1 MRKLSSFVA
10 LVTVAALSM
19 PVQASAKD
27 GDPVGS
33 SPESSTTQPFEAQPP
48 VTASRSSRA
57 ALDYAEE
64 LLERALDAVSKST
77 ITPSRKSELSAALRQ
92 LIDRVDAKQLP
103 EKAEMESV
111 LGQVANALAAQTAAP
126 TTRASDDSGKGSDN
140 SGKGSDSSGKGSDSS
155 GRGSGSSGKGSGSS
169 GRGPVT
175 SSPTPPPNAMPLS
188 QILRDAMAKVAA
200 SKLDATTK
208 ASLTK
213 SLQSV
218 IDQTT
223 AGQMPPTP
231 EIEKT
236 LRQVASA
243 LGLKDPTKL
252 SEPDNSKHDGTD
264 DNMDDNTD
272 EEDGP
277 DLTEPGDDS
286 TPPVADPADPLLTGA
301 APSRGSSQQ
310 RSPEKSRADLV
321 EKLQE
326 VLDKVAVMSTSPEIE
341 SAKTL
346 ITALL
351 TRIQA
356 GEIIPQGEVRGA
368 LDRVKTIAFARLG
381 RENRHDEAEPAEAPS
396 QENITQ
402 RMNGSI
408 DEALRQLGALTTPD
422 ADIAVSAMAAIKDKI
437 ASGAVVTKDEFEQA
451 MRLARAALG
460 TKPGARAS
468 VTLAGVL
475 SQLENSN
482 VSAEA
487 KAAIM
492 EVITKALNQA
502 QQNPDADPT
511 EAVKAAL
518 EQARAARIAAAVE
531 RLSAIT
537 ADLTADAEAASSIES
552 LLILADVVA
561 VLNPS
566 DGSTPTRD
574 QLHEARST
582 LEQVLT
588 ILHPELSEDASAA
601 DTTEPDTTE
610 PSTTEP

>member
-33 SPESSTTQPFEAQPP
+33 SPESSTTQPFGAQPP

-140 SGKGSDSSGKGSDSS
+140 SGKGSDSSG
-155 GRGSGSSGKGSGSS
+155 RGSGRGSGSS

-213 SLQSV
+213 SLQSIV
-218 IDQTT
+218 DQAT
-223 AGQMPPTP
+223 AGQMPPTS

-252 SEPDNSKHDGTD
+252 SEPDNSKHDSTD
-264 DNMDDNTD
+264 DNMDD
-272 EEDGP
+272 EDGS

-286 TPPVADPADPLLTGA
+286 TPPVAGPADPLLTGG

-326 VLDKVAVMSTSPEIE
+326 VLDKVAVMPTSPEIE

-460 TKPGARAS
+460 TKPGSRAS

-487 KAAIM
+487 KAAIV

-601 DTTEPDTTE
+601 DTPEPDTSEPDTTEPDTTE
-610 PSTTEP
+610 P